1 MRRAALLAAELPER
15 KPHRCPLPER
25 SVSQSALLRE
35 RRFAPFFWVQFFGAF
50 NDNALKQAIVVLFA
64 TTLGATES
72 AALSNLA
79 VGIFIAPYF
88 LFSATAGQLAEKF
101 EKAALI
107 RATKLLELA
116 VVIGAA
122 IALHFDSAAGLLA
135 LLGLLGLQATLFG
148 PVKFAILPRV
158 LRTEELVGGNG
169 LVEMGT
175 YVAIIAGQIVG
186 AELIASGQTG
196 RTLVAVVLFVVA
208 AAGLGAAYLIPPV
221 PSEVPEL
228 RLSANLFAET
238 WRTITFAKE
247 KRAVWLAVLGVSWFW
262 LYGALFLTNLPTF
275 ATHDLGGTASV
286 ATLFMIAFSVGVGVG
301 SLLCERLSGGTI
313 ELGLVPFGS
322 IGLTVFAIDAFF
334 AAGAIGTSPVE
345 LGPLAVLRDP
355 TYWRL
360 LLDFVLIGVFGG
372 FYSVPLYALI
382 QHRSDPD
389 KRARIIAGL
398 NIVSSV
404 FLVGSAAIGIV
415 CLGPLHLTIPQLFL
429 VAAVLNGLVALYIY
443 SLLPEFLLRFVT
455 WILMRTM
462 YRLRAEGTEH
472 VPAEGPAVLVCNH
485 VSYVDGFMLSAAFRR
500 PVRWVMW
507 YRIYQLPLVNW
518 LFRAGR
524 AIPIAGRREDPVLME
539 KAFAEVRAALAE
551 GELVG
556 IFPEGLI
563 THTGEI
569 NPFRPGV
576 DRIVEETP
584 VPVVPMAL
592 RGLWGSW
599 FSRRGG
605 KAMMK
610 RPRRFWSKIELV
622 VGAPVRPTTGADG
635 ALRHEGDL
643 PAALERT
650 VRELRGEHR

>member
-1 MRRAALLAAELPER
+1 M
-15 KPHRCPLPER
+15 
-25 SVSQSALLRE
+25 SQSALLRE

-64 TTLGATES
+64 TTLSATES
-72 AALSNLA
+72 ASYANLA

-88 LFSATAGQLAEKF
+88 FFSATAGQLAEKY

-107 RATKLLELA
+107 RATKILELFI
-116 VVIGAA
+116 VVGAA
-122 IALHFDSAAGLLA
+122 AALFLDSSTGLLA

-175 YVAIIAGQIVG
+175 YVAIIVGQIVG
-186 AELIASGQTG
+186 AELISEGEHG
-196 RTLVAVVLFVVA
+196 RMLVSVVILVAA
-208 AAGLGAAYLIPPV
+208 GIGLGASFLIPEV
-221 PSEVPEL
+221 PSEVPDL
-228 RLSANLFAET
+228 PLSANVLGET
-238 WRTITFAKE
+238 WRTLVFAHD
-247 KRAVWLAVLGVSWFW
+247 KRAVWLSVLGVSWFW

-275 ATHDLGGTASV
+275 ATHDLHGTASV
-286 ATLFMIAFSVGVGVG
+286 ATVFMVAFSVGVGVG

-322 IGLTVFAIDAFF
+322 IGLTVFAVDAFF
-334 AAGAIGTSPVE
+334 ASHGLTPALLEI
-345 LGPLAVLRDP
+345 GPLALLADAH
-355 TYWRL
+355 YWRL

-404 FLVGSAAIGIV
+404 FLVLSAVIGIV
-415 CLGPLHLTIPQLFL
+415 CLGVLHLTIPQLFL

-455 WILMRTM
+455 WMLMRTM
-462 YRLRAEGTEH
+462 YRLSTHGTEH
-472 VPAEGPAVLVCNH
+472 VPKEGPAVLVCNH

-507 YRIYQLPLVNW
+507 YRIYELPVLNW

-524 AIPIAGRREDPVLME
+524 AIPIAGRKEDPEVME
-539 KAFAEVRAALAE
+539 RAFAEVKKALSE

-556 IFPEGLI
+556 IFPEGVI
-563 THTGEI
+563 TKTGEI
-569 NPFRPGV
+569 NPFRGGV
-576 DRIVEETP
+576 DRIVEASP

-592 RGLWGSW
+592 KGLWGSW

-610 RPRRFWSKIELV
+610 RPRRFWSKIELE
-622 VGAPVRPTTGADG
+622 VGAPIAPEERDG
-635 ALRHEGDL
+635 VLGHGDDL
-643 PAALERT
+643 VAALEAR
-650 VRELRGEHR
+650 VRALRAEHR

>member
-1 MRRAALLAAELPER
+1 M
-15 KPHRCPLPER
+15 
-25 SVSQSALLRE
+25 SQSALLRE

-64 TTLGATES
+64 TTLS
-72 AALSNLA
+72 ASASAELSNVA
-79 VGIFIAPYF
+79 VGVFIAPYF
-88 LFSATAGQLAEKF
+88 LFSATAGQLAEKY
-101 EKAALI
+101 EKASLI
-107 RATKLLELA
+107 RATKLLELV

-122 IALHFDSAAGLLA
+122 IALHYDSSTGLLA

-175 YVAIIAGQIVG
+175 YVAIIVGQIVG
-186 AELIASGQTG
+186 AELISSGERG
-196 RTLVAVVLFVVA
+196 RTLVSVVILGVA
-208 AAGLGAAYLIPPV
+208 ILGLASSYLIPEV
-221 PSEVPEL
+221 PSEVPHL
-228 RLSANLFAET
+228 RLSPNLFAET
-238 WRTITFAKE
+238 WRTIVFAHE
-247 KRAVWLAVLGVSWFW
+247 KRAVWLSVLGVSWFW

-275 ATHDLGGTASV
+275 ATHDLNGTASV
-286 ATLFMIAFSVGVGVG
+286 ATLFMVAFSVGVGVG
-301 SLLCERLSGGTI
+301 SLLCERLSGKTI

-322 IGLTVFAIDAFF
+322 IGLTLFAIDAWL
-334 AAGAIGTSPVE
+334 AAGGIGPAAETI
-345 LGPLAVLRDP
+345 GPLEVLRDA

-360 LLDFVLIGVFGG
+360 LLDFALIGVFGG

-404 FLVGSAAIGIV
+404 FLVLSAVIGIV
-415 CLGPLHLTIPQLFL
+415 CLSSLGLSIPQLFL
-429 VAAVLNGLVALYIY
+429 VAALLNGLVAVYIY
-443 SLLPEFLLRFVT
+443 SLLPEFLLRFVI
-455 WILMRTM
+455 WMLMRTM
-462 YRLRAEGTEH
+462 YRLHTTGTER

-485 VSYVDGFMLSAAFRR
+485 VSYVDGFMLTAAFRR

-507 YRIYQLPLVNW
+507 YWIYELPLLHW

-524 AIPIAGRREDPVLME
+524 AIPIAGKKESPELME
-539 KAFAEVRAALAE
+539 KAFAEVKKALSE

-569 NPFRPGV
+569 NPFRPGI
-576 DRIVEETP
+576 DRILDETA

-592 RGLWGSW
+592 KGLWGSW

-605 KAMMK
+605 KAMVK

-622 VGAPVRPTTGADG
+622 VGEPIAPTKAPDG
-635 ALRHEGDL
+635 GYRHVDDI
-643 PAALERT
+643 PAVLERE
-650 VRELRGEHR
+650 VRALRGEHR